1 MGFRKIG
8 NESTMTNNN
17 CEKRIKYLKK
27 LIIYYLNELKDAE
40 EIKVKYIRPRL
51 FKALKNYDFLKKEM
65 NQQ

>member
-1 MGFRKIG
+1 MA
-8 NESTMTNNN
+8 NNN